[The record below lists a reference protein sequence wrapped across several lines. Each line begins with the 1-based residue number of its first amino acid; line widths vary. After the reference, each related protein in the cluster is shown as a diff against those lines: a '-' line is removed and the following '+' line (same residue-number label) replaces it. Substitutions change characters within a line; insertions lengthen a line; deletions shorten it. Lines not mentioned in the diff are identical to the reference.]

1 VITICLIIITLVLL
15 SAAGYGVHIWG
26 RNQAIR
32 QWARATEHLD
42 ETDTS
47 P

>member
-1 VITICLIIITLVLL
+1 VITICLIIIALVLTGV
-15 SAAGYGVHIWG
+15 AGYGLHIWS

-47 P
+47 S